1 MAEVSAGNPCPFLRA
16 LVAHDY
22 LDDGVVPLPE
32 AARAIV
38 RVAAAGEGDTD
49 LPDKAVRLIALI
61 ANGIS
66 PAQLVRNARQGVQVN
81 ALRDGPLD
89 KHGAGSRILDVEA
102 RVDESELDRLDTF
115 AGDKQRPDGGT
126 ERGLDLAE
134 ITRYMEANYERA
146 RGHRRRID
154 RRLMNGEFPQLL
166 KVIGRDGPQGRY
178 LSLDDVRRLFIER
191 KLPRRLLDNLD
202 GQR

>member
-16 LVAHDY
+16 LVAHEY
-22 LDDGVVPLPE
+22 LDDGVVPLPT
-32 AARAIV
+32 AAGTIV
-38 RVAAAGEGDTD
+38 RVAAAGDGESD
-49 LPDKAVRLIALI
+49 LPDKAVRLIALL

-66 PAQLVRNARQGVQVN
+66 PAQLVRNARQGVQLN

-89 KHGAGSRILDVEA
+89 KHGAGSRILDVKA
-102 RVDESELDRLDTF
+102 QVNESELDRLDTF
-115 AGDKQRPDGGT
+115 ASDKQRPDGGT

-154 RRLMNGEFPQLL
+154 RKLMNGEFPQLL
-166 KVIGRDGPQGRY
+166 RVIGRDGPQGRY
-178 LSLDDVRRLFIER
+178 LSLDDVRRLCIEQ
-191 KLPRRLLDNLD
+191 KLPQRMLDRLE
-202 GQR
+202 QR

>member
-1 MAEVSAGNPCPFLRA
+1 MAQASAGNPCPFLRA

-22 LDDGVVPLPE
+22 LDDGVVPLP
-32 AARAIV
+32 AATRTIV
-38 RVAAAGEGDTD
+38 RVAAAGEGDSD
-49 LPDKAVRLIALI
+49 LPEAAVRLIALI

-66 PAQLVRNARQGVQVN
+66 PAQLVRNARQGLHLN

-89 KHGAGSRILDVEA
+89 KHGAGSRILDVKA
-102 RVDESELDRLDTF
+102 QVDETELNRLGTF
-115 AGDKQRPDGGT
+115 ASDKQRPKGGT

-154 RRLMNGEFPQLL
+154 RKLMNGEFPELL
-166 KVIGRDGPQGRY
+166 KVLGRDSPQGRY
-178 LSLDDVRRLFIER
+178 LSLDDVRRLFIEE
-191 KLPRRLLDNLD
+191 KLP
-202 GQR
+202 QRILESLEQR

>member
-32 AARAIV
+32 VTRTIT
-38 RVAAAGEGDTD
+38 RVAAAGEGDSD
-49 LPDKAVRLIALI
+49 LPDRAVRLIALI

-66 PAQLVRNARQGVQVN
+66 PAQLVRNSRQGLHLN

-89 KHGAGSRILDVEA
+89 KHGAGSRILDVK
-102 RVDESELDRLDTF
+102 VHVNESELDRLDTF
-115 AGDKQRPDGGT
+115 ASDKQRPEGGT
-126 ERGLDLAE
+126 ERGLDHAE

-154 RRLMNGEFPQLL
+154 RKLMNGEFPELL
-166 KVIGRDGPQGRY
+166 RVIGRDGPQGRY
-178 LSLDDVRRLFIER
+178 LPLDDVRRLFIEQ
-191 KLPRRLLDNLD
+191 KLPQRILD
-202 GQR
+202 GLKQL